1 MLPRF
6 YPILDTEL
14 LARYALSAQE
24 AAEALLSVGARIL
37 QFRHKSDFDRQTFS
51 TAERVAELC
60 RRSNAT
66 FVVNDRADIALLL
79 DAALHVGQDDLAPAD
94 ARKVIGGARTL
105 GFSTHNER
113 QLLASKDEPI
123 DYVAIGPIFTT
134 GSKRNPDPVVGIDE
148 LRRLRVLA
156 GRPLV
161 AIGGITRHNALEVM
175 NAGADSVAVVGDL
188 IPQDPNPRTIRQR
201 AEEWMSVLND

>member
-24 AAEALLSVGARIL
+24 AAEALLGAGARIL

-79 DAALHVGQDDLAPAD
+79 DAALHVGQDDLAPVD
-94 ARKVIGGARTL
+94 ARKVIGDSRAL

>member
-1 MLPRF
+1 M
-6 YPILDTEL
+6 
-14 LARYALSAQE
+14 
-24 AAEALLSVGARIL
+24 
-37 QFRHKSDFDRQTFS
+37 
-51 TAERVAELC
+51 AELC

-79 DAALHVGQDDLAPAD
+79 DAALHVGQGDLAPVD
-94 ARKVIGGARTL
+94 ARKVIGDSRAL

-113 QLLASKDEPI
+113 QLLASENEPI

>member
-1 MLPRF
+1 LLPRF

-24 AAEALLSVGARIL
+24 AAEALLGAGARIL
-37 QFRHKSDFDRQTFS
+37 QFRHKTDFDRQTFS
-51 TAERVAELC
+51 MAERVAELC

-94 ARKVIGGARTL
+94 ARKVIGGTRTL

-161 AIGGITRHNALEVM
+161 AIGGITRHNATEVM

>member
-1 MLPRF
+1 LLPRF

-14 LARYALSAQE
+14 LARCAVSAQE
-24 AAEALLSVGARIL
+24 AAEALLNAGARIL
-37 QFRHKSDFDRQTFS
+37 QFRHKTDFDRQTFS

-60 RRSNAT
+60 SRTNAI
-66 FVVNDRADIALLL
+66 FVMNDRADIALML
-79 DAALHVGQDDLAPAD
+79 DAALHIGQDDLAPAD
-94 ARKVIGGARTL
+94 ARKVIGESRTL

-134 GSKRNPDPVVGIDE
+134 GSKRNPDLVVGIDE

-161 AIGGITRHNALEVM
+161 AIGGITRHNAIEVM
-175 NAGADSVAVVGDL
+175 DAGADSVAVVGDL